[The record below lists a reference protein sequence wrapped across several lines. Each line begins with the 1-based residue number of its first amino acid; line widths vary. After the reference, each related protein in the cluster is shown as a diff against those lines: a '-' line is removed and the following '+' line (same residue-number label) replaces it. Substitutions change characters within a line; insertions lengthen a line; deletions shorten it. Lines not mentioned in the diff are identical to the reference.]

1 MMIAVALDVK
11 HGSFATASNAD
22 IFARDGSARL
32 WDLNGNLLLTLKGHS
47 KGVAAVTL
55 DVEHGRL
62 AAASLDGT
70 ARLWDLQGN
79 LLQIFEGH
87 SGTVHAVAL
96 DVEHGRFATTSEDK
110 TARLRLNW
118 SHSVPLAPAGRV
130 D

>member
-1 MMIAVALDVK
+1 MIAVALDVK
-11 HGSFATASNAD
+11 HGSFATESNAD

-62 AAASLDGT
+62 ATSDDNT

-79 LLQIFEGH
+79 LLQTFEVGRGGPLVRVH
-87 SGTVHAVAL
+87 RDRVVAKDRVRRRPELHAVCQ
-96 DVEHGRFATTSEDK
+96 S
-110 TARLRLNW
+110 
-118 SHSVPLAPAGRV
+118 LAPL
-130 D
+130 